1 MSEKFTS
8 EALFGWQENGKNI
21 YIQKIKA
28 MPYQGQGDADPRY
41 WGRMVRLIG
50 AQTSMIVVT
59 VIFAGILFYLT
70 RNMFYFY
77 YVQSNQVKVRNEIIL
92 WYSTDIL

>member
-28 MPYQGQGDADPRY
+28 LKPRLFFFFFGISENSGDFLKHVMQKY
-41 WGRMVRLIG
+41 
-50 AQTSMIVVT
+50 
-59 VIFAGILFYLT
+59 FAIT
-70 RNMFYFY
+70 EWRA
-77 YVQSNQVKVRNEIIL
+77 
-92 WYSTDIL
+92 

>member
-28 MPYQGQGDADPRY
+28 MPY
-41 WGRMVRLIG
+41 
-50 AQTSMIVVT
+50 
-59 VIFAGILFYLT
+59 
-70 RNMFYFY
+70 
-77 YVQSNQVKVRNEIIL
+77 
-92 WYSTDIL
+92 